1 LPKIFIYHNNMRI
14 VNINHKGGVGK
25 TTNTIHIGAEL
36 HNRGYKV
43 LLIDADNQCDLT
55 GGVGI
60 KNSSYTIKDFLDNKG
75 KNVRLSSIAK
85 DFHLLAGSPELYA
98 DKYHRQ
104 ELQKSLENSHFD
116 DLYDFI
122 LIDCPPTGIN
132 PHFVT
137 SAELAICA
145 VDYVIIPIQADLY
158 SIKNVFPFSK
168 KMLDLKKFNNRL
180 KLLGIYFSNA
190 IDNTNVFSNCF
201 NKLKEE
207 NPNYVF
213 ATYIRKD
220 VKVVEAA
227 LEGMT
232 IFEYNDKCRAAE
244 DFKSLVTEILT
255 KIENGKN

>member
-1 LPKIFIYHNNMRI
+1 MKI

-43 LLIDADNQCDLT
+43 LLVDADNQCDLT
-55 GGVGI
+55 SGIGI
-60 KNSSYTIKDFLDNKG
+60 KNTTYTIKDFLDEEG
-75 KNVRLSSIAK
+75 KNVRLSNIAEN
-85 DFHLLAGSPELYA
+85 FHLLAGSADLYT
-98 DKYHRQ
+98 DKYNRQ
-104 ELQKSLENSHFD
+104 ALQKAFGFSNLEKM
-116 DLYDFI
+116 YDFI
-122 LIDCPPTGIN
+122 LIDAPPTGIN

-145 VDYVIIPIQADLY
+145 VDYVIVPIQADLY

-168 KMLDLKKFNNRL
+168 KMLDLKQYNSNL
-180 KLLGIYFSNA
+180 KLLGVYFSNA
-190 IDNTNVFSNCF
+190 IDNTNVFSMCYS
-201 NKLKEE
+201 KLKND

-213 ATYIRKD
+213 TNYIRKD

-232 IFEYNDKCRAAE
+232 IFEYNDKCRASD
-244 DFKSLVTEILT
+244 DFKKLVTEILE